1 MPCSEAYAEG
11 HPKNMSRLIWFCRE
25 YIVNLRQNY
34 YGYQMQSLEERI
46 ITSISKRGRGTIVSP
61 LDYAG
66 YGASKAVQKAFE
78 RMTASK
84 KLIRVARG
92 IYCYPKIDKV
102 LGMGVLYPTF
112 EEIAAAIARRDK
124 TKIVPS
130 GVYALNK
137 LGLSTQLPM
146 NVVYLTDGSP
156 RKVRLDGER
165 GIQFKHTAKKNLA
178 FQNDFAML
186 LTFALREIGE
196 ANLTP
201 EQLAHVR
208 ELIKTVPFETIKKDF
223 ALIPAWIR
231 RIILASYE

>member
-1 MPCSEAYAEG
+1 
-11 HPKNMSRLIWFCRE
+11 
-25 YIVNLRQNY
+25 
-34 YGYQMQSLEERI
+34 MQSLEDKI
-46 ITSISKRGRGTIVSP
+46 ITSISKRGRGTIVTP

-66 YGASKAVQKAFE
+66 YGDSKAVQKAFE
-78 RMTASK
+78 RLTAADR
-84 KLIRVARG
+84 LVRVSRG

-112 EEIAAAIARRDK
+112 EEIATAIARRDK
-124 TKIVPS
+124 AKIVPT
-130 GVYALNK
+130 GIYALNK

-156 RKVRLDGER
+156 RKVKLEGER

-178 FQNDFAML
+178 FQNEFAML

-196 ANLTP
+196 NNLTD
-201 EQLAHVR
+201 EQLAHVKA
-208 ELIKTVPFETIKKDF
+208 LIKAMPVETIKRDF

-231 RIILASYE
+231 KIILASYE

>member
-1 MPCSEAYAEG
+1 
-11 HPKNMSRLIWFCRE
+11 
-25 YIVNLRQNY
+25 
-34 YGYQMQSLEERI
+34 MQSLEERI
-46 ITSISKRGRGTIVSP
+46 ITNISKRGRGAIVSP
-61 LDYAG
+61 LDYAE
-66 YGASKAVQKAFE
+66 YGDSKAVQKAFE
-78 RMTASK
+78 RLTASQ

-102 LGMGVLYPTF
+102 LGLGVLYPTF

-124 TKIVPS
+124 AKIVPT

-156 RKVRLDGER
+156 RKVKLDGER
-165 GIQFKHTAKKNLA
+165 GIRFKHTAKKNLA

-196 ANLTP
+196 GNLTP
-201 EQLAHVR
+201 EQLAYVR
-208 ELIKTVPFETIKKDF
+208 ELIKSVPFETIKKDF

-231 RIILASYE
+231 KIILTSYE

>member
-1 MPCSEAYAEG
+1 M
-11 HPKNMSRLIWFCRE
+11 L
-25 YIVNLRQNY
+25 
-34 YGYQMQSLEERI
+34 SLENRI

-66 YGASKAVQKAFE
+66 YGDSKAVQKAFE
-78 RMTASK
+78 RLNASNR
-84 KLIRVARG
+84 LIRVARG
-92 IYCYPKIDKV
+92 LYCYPKIDKV
-102 LGMGVLYPTF
+102 MGLGVLYPTF

-124 TKIVPS
+124 AKIVPT

-146 NVVYLTDGSP
+146 NIVYLTDGSP

-165 GIQFKHTAKKNLA
+165 GIRFRHTAKKNLA

-196 ANLTP
+196 GNLTSGQM
-201 EQLAHVR
+201 EHVR
-208 ELIKTVPFETIKKDF
+208 ELIKSVPLETIKRDF

-231 RIILASYE
+231 KIILASYE

>member
-1 MPCSEAYAEG
+1 MI
-11 HPKNMSRLIWFCRE
+11 IWFCRK
-25 YIVNLRQNY
+25 YIVTLRQINLEIS
-34 YGYQMQSLEERI
+34 MQSIEDRI
-46 ITSISKRGRGTIVSP
+46 IINISKRGRGTIVFP
-61 LDYAG
+61 LDYAC
-66 YGASKAVQKAFE
+66 YGDSKAVQKAFE
-78 RMTASK
+78 RLTAAER
-84 KLIRVARG
+84 LVRVARG

-102 LGMGVLYPTF
+102 LGLGVLYPTF

-124 TKIVPS
+124 AKIVPT
-130 GVYALNK
+130 GIYALNK

-156 RKVRLDGER
+156 RKVKLDGER

-196 ANLTP
+196 GNLTA

-208 ELIKTVPFETIKKDF
+208 ELIKTVPFETIKRDF

-231 RIILASYE
+231 RIILTSYE

>member
-1 MPCSEAYAEG
+1 
-11 HPKNMSRLIWFCRE
+11 
-25 YIVNLRQNY
+25 
-34 YGYQMQSLEERI
+34 MQSLENRI
-46 ITSISKRGRGTIVSP
+46 ITNISKRGRGTIVSP

-66 YGASKAVQKAFE
+66 YGDSKAVQKAFE
-78 RMTASK
+78 RLTADER
-84 KLIRVARG
+84 LVRVARG

-112 EEIAAAIARRDK
+112 EEIAVAIAQRDK
-124 TKIVPS
+124 AKIVPT

-178 FQNDFAML
+178 FQNNFAML

-196 ANLTP
+196 NNLTG
-201 EQLAHVR
+201 EQLSKVR
-208 ELIKTVPFETIKKDF
+208 ELIKTVPIETIKNDF
-223 ALIPAWIR
+223 VLIPAWIR
-231 RIILASYE
+231 RIILNSYE

>member
-1 MPCSEAYAEG
+1 
-11 HPKNMSRLIWFCRE
+11 
-25 YIVNLRQNY
+25 
-34 YGYQMQSLEERI
+34 MQSLENRI
-46 ITSISKRGRGTIVSP
+46 ITNISKRGRGTIVSP

-66 YGASKAVQKAFE
+66 YGDSKAVQKAFE
-78 RMTASK
+78 RLTATE

-92 IYCYPKIDKV
+92 VYCYPKIDKV
-102 LGMGVLYPTF
+102 LGLGILYPTI

-124 TKIVPS
+124 AKIVPT
-130 GVYALNK
+130 GTYALNK

-156 RKVRLDGER
+156 RKVKLEGNR

-178 FQNDFAML
+178 FQNEIAML

-196 ANLTP
+196 NNITDT
-201 EQLAHVR
+201 QLAHVR
-208 ELIKTVPFETIKKDF
+208 NLLKSIPFETIKKDF

-231 RIILASYE
+231 KIILDSYE

>member
-1 MPCSEAYAEG
+1 MESIENRIYT
-11 HPKNMSRLIWFCRE
+11 
-25 YIVNLRQNY
+25 
-34 YGYQMQSLEERI
+34 SLV
-46 ITSISKRGRGTIVSP
+46 KRGRGTVISP
-61 LDYAG
+61 LEFAS
-66 YGASKAVQKAFE
+66 YGDSKAVQKAFE
-78 RMTASK
+78 RLTATG

-92 IYCYPKIDKV
+92 IYCYPKIDKA
-102 LGMGVLYPTF
+102 LGLGILYPTI

-124 TKIVPS
+124 AKIVPT

-156 RKVRLDGER
+156 RKVKLEGDR
-165 GIQFKHTAKKNLA
+165 GIQFRHTAKKNLS

-196 ANLTP
+196 NKLTD
-201 EQLAHVR
+201 EQLEHVR
-208 ELIKTVPFETIKKDF
+208 ELIKTVPFENIKKDF

-231 RIILASYE
+231 KIILASYE